1 MKVKP
6 LTILHGTETGN
17 SEDLAN
23 QLYDRAKEKNIDATL
38 VGAMDFSTA
47 DLSEVQRLIVVIS
60 TWGEGDPPSEAEEF
74 CEDLFEGEHDLKHI
88 DFAVCAL
95 GDTSYEIF
103 CGCGKQVDKYLEQH
117 GATRFLDR
125 VDLDVDF
132 DDDFEEWS
140 NKLFDLL
147 ENAE

>member
-1 MKVKP
+1 MNARP

-17 SEDLAN
+17 AEDLAN
-23 QLYDRAKEKNIDATL
+23 QILEKAKEKNIDATL

-47 DLSEVQRLIVVIS
+47 ELSDVQRLIVVIS

-74 CEDLFEGEHDLKHI
+74 CEDLFEGEHDLSHM
-88 DFAVCAL
+88 DFTVCAL
-95 GDTSYEIF
+95 GDTGYEIF
-103 CGCGKQVDKYLEQH
+103 CGCGKKVDESLEKH

-140 NKLFDLL
+140 NKLFELL
-147 ENAE
+147 DQAN